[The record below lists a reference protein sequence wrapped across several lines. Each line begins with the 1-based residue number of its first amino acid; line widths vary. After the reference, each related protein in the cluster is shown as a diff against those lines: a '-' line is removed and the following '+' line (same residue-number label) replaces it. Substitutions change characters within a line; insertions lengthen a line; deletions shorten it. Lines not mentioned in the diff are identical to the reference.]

1 MRRRMRRRWR
11 VGVALEGTERC
22 RAAAHGVF
30 LRMRMMAV
38 VAIDTLRTTALIARV
53 TVMVALRLVTARA
66 TNLLTRT
73 KLIAL
78 LLLLLLLQ
86 QVALLL
92 TARVVTRVARRT
104 ERLKV

>member
-1 MRRRMRRRWR
+1 MRRRMRRRRR

-30 LRMRMMAV
+30 LRMRMMVV

-66 TNLLTRT
+66 TNLLTRS
-73 KLIAL
+73 KLIA

>member
-1 MRRRMRRRWR
+1 
-11 VGVALEGTERC
+11 
-22 RAAAHGVF
+22 
-30 LRMRMMAV
+30 MRMMVV

-53 TVMVALRLVTARA
+53 TVMVALQLVTARA

-73 KLIAL
+73 KLIALL